1 MNGNYK
7 SQCMFC
13 GGQVGEISQRTNE
26 LVNRIYYCP
35 KCMENY
41 CDQCSY
47 EKKIDGEVVQ
57 LCLRCDSRLNKI
69 NEL

>member
-1 MNGNYK
+1 MSENYK

-13 GGQVGEISQRTNE
+13 GAQVGEISEITEE
-26 LVNRIYYCP
+26 LVNKIYYCP

-47 EKKIDGEVVQ
+47 EEKTDGKLEQ
-57 LCLRCDSRLNKI
+57 LCLRCDSILDKI
-69 NEL
+69 DEL